1 MAFVGWKSPVSAHR
15 IELHMTIRSEKIKS
29 ADTLFLAF
37 IAVSLAVFGRLLFT
51 LAVFAFDHEYCS
63 HIILI
68 PAISIWLAYSN
79 RKAIRT
85 ALRTWPSGTLLAVP
99 AVPVLLWAFARRSS
113 LDPGDFL
120 AATTFSIV
128 CVWIGGF
135 AVCYGPRALR
145 AAIFPLLFLF
155 LMVPLP
161 AFMLEAAV
169 HSLQKG
175 STEITYW
182 MLQAVGQP
190 ALKDGFTIYLPKLTI
205 LVAEEC
211 SGIRSTVALFI
222 TCLLVA
228 HMLLKSNWRRTVFV
242 LISFPVALIKN
253 GIRIA
258 ALVLLSIHVD
268 MRFMTSS
275 LHKDGGFV
283 FFLIA
288 LLIMYPF
295 LKVLQ
300 RSDAAGNLH
309 ATKKLAPAETH
320 SST

>member
-1 MAFVGWKSPVSAHR
+1 
-15 IELHMTIRSEKIKS
+15 MTVHFEKIKS
-29 ADTLFLAF
+29 ADSLFLAF
-37 IAVSLAVFGRLLFT
+37 IAVSLAVFGKLLYT
-51 LAVFAFDHEYCS
+51 LAAFAFDHEYCS

-68 PAISIWLAYSN
+68 PAISIWLVYSN
-79 RKAIRT
+79 RKSIRT
-85 ALRTWPSGTLLAVP
+85 ALRAWPLGALLAGP
-99 AVPVLLWAFARRSS
+99 AVPVLVWAFARRSA

-128 CVWIGGF
+128 CVWISGF

-155 LMVPLP
+155 LMIPLP
-161 AFMLEAAV
+161 VFMLQAAI
-169 HSLQKG
+169 HFLQKG
-175 STEITYW
+175 STDITYW

-190 ALKDGFTIYLPKLTI
+190 ALKDGFIIYLPKLTI
-205 LVAEEC
+205 FVAEEC

-228 HMLLKSNWRRTVFV
+228 HMMLKSNWRRTVFV
-242 LISFPVALIKN
+242 LIAFPVALIKN

-283 FFLIA
+283 FFFIA

-295 LKVLQ
+295 LKGLQ
-300 RSDAAGNLH
+300 RSEVTDHLH
-309 ATKKLAPAETH
+309 EAKKLAPVRTH
-320 SST
+320 SGT